1 MLAFGASRWGKTLH
15 RDAFLRERRRGVNRH
30 RALGIR
36 AVTRERDDPVRHVPN
51 AIVVVAI
58 ATLLAGG
65 GAWGQSPDKPF
76 SHAIRPR
83 QIAEECFKLPAGET
97 IGYMFEATLPVDFNI
112 HFHRGKDVEYPVK
125 GDQVR
130 DANDRFT
137 APVTEEFCLMWTN
150 RTLQMVT
157 VKGQLRP

>member
-1 MLAFGASRWGKTLH
+1 MCHVTNAVVAAAIAALLATGGAS
-15 RDAFLRERRRGVNRH
+15 A
-30 RALGIR
+30 
-36 AVTRERDDPVRHVPN
+36 
-51 AIVVVAI
+51 
-58 ATLLAGG
+58 
-65 GAWGQSPDKPF
+65 QSPETLF
-76 SHAIRPR
+76 SHAIKPR
-83 QIAEECFKLPAGET
+83 QIAEECFKLLAGET
-97 IGYMFEATLPVDFNI
+97 IGYTFEATSPVDFNI

-130 DANDRFT
+130 EAADRFT